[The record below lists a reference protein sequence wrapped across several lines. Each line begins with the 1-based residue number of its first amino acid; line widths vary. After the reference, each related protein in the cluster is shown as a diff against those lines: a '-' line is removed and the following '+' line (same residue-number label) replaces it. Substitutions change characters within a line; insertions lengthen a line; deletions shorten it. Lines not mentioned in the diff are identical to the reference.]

1 MVLPNTSRFARPAGL
16 GTKLRRRRLAC
27 GIFKC
32 AAEVT
37 ENQTFGKFRI
47 ARDPDGSRPAIWLV
61 GADSVCQDV

>member
-1 MVLPNTSRFARPAGL
+1 MVLPNASRFARTAGL

-37 ENQTFGKFRI
+37 QNPTLQGLPEGLFGKPVI
-47 ARDPDGSRPAIWLV
+47 RPSGL
-61 GADSVCQDV
+61 QQRPEN